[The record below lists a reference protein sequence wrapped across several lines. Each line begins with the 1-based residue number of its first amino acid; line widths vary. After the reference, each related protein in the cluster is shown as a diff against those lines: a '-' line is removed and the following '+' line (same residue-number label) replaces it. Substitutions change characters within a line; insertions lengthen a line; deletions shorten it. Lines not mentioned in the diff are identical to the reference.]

1 MTHNQEPQSMRIA
14 DYVMSRLA
22 ALQVRQVFFLPGG
35 GAMHLNDALR
45 LHPQLDPVLCL
56 HEQAAGIAA
65 EAAGKLT
72 GGAAAC
78 LVTSG
83 PGATN
88 VVTAT
93 LGAWLDSTPVFF
105 VSGQVKSADLKT
117 GTELRML
124 GVQEADIVS
133 IVTPI
138 TKLAVTLRDPRA
150 VAEVFDRLE
159 QAALTGRRGPV
170 WLDIPLD
177 VQAMTVEPATLRR
190 APWIDAQTGSTSP
203 AGASA
208 PVAASEPAP
217 QLIESA
223 QRALSMLAQAKRPVI
238 IGGNGI
244 RIAGATDAFR
254 AFFERTGVPVLT
266 SWLGFDL
273 IEDDHRLYAGRPGSI
288 APRWANFALQNA
300 DFVLVLGCRL
310 DMAMTA
316 YAHER
321 FAPKA
326 VKVMVDIDAAEIAK
340 MKMDIELPVV
350 ADVRAFLAASLAQLD
365 GLRLPAFDRWIEQIA
380 DWKVRYPLLGAE
392 QRTQSGPVS
401 MYEFSDALSTLMAE
415 GDVIAPAS
423 SGFCC
428 ELFLLN
434 LRIKRDQRC
443 FHNRGTGAMGFGLP
457 SAIGACVASGNRR
470 TICVDGDGGLQLNV
484 QELAT
489 LAARK
494 LPVKLFIINNA
505 GYASIRS
512 SQGAYFQNLIGADS
526 TSGLLLPDLEKLA
539 TAYGVPFQRIT
550 SSADMNDRID
560 AVLSCNGPVL
570 CEVSV
575 LPEEPRVPRVTTRR
589 LENGALES
597 SPLEDLFPFLER
609 AEFDRNMATPLWAMP
624 SATRG

>member
-1 MTHNQEPQSMRIA
+1 MTNLKEPQLMRVA
-14 DYVMSRLA
+14 DYIMKRLA
-22 ALQVRQVFFLPGG
+22 ALQVGQVFFLPGG
-35 GAMHLNDALR
+35 GAMHMNDALR
-45 LHPQLDPVLCL
+45 IQPSLDGVLCL

-72 GGAAAC
+72 GGPTAC

-105 VSGQVKSADLKT
+105 ISGQVKSADLKT
-117 GTELRML
+117 GTALRIL

-138 TKLAVTLRDPRA
+138 TKLAITLGDA
-150 VAEVFDRLE
+150 ESVAEVFDELE
-159 QAALTGRRGPV
+159 AAALTGRRGPV
-170 WLDIPLD
+170 WLDVPLD
-177 VQAMTVEPATLRR
+177 IQAMIVDCSKLRR
-190 APWIDAQTGSTSP
+190 AAWVEHQAIPSIAIRNAP
-203 AGASA
+203 ATPQASLKHSA
-208 PVAASEPAP
+208 ELALD
-217 QLIESA
+217 LISKA
-223 QRALSMLAQAKRPVI
+223 RRPVI

-244 RIAGATDAFR
+244 RIAGATDEFR
-254 AFFERTGVPVLT
+254 AFFERSGIPVLT

-300 DFVLVLGCRL
+300 DLVIVLGCRL

-321 FAPKA
+321 FAPNA
-326 VKVMVDIDAAEIAK
+326 VKVMVDIDAAEIEK
-340 MKMDIELPVV
+340 MKMEIELPIV
-350 ADVRAFLAASLAQLD
+350 ADVRSFLLAVLAQL
-365 GLRLPAFDRWIEQIA
+365 PAGRVPNFGRWIEQIS
-380 DWKVRYPLLGAE
+380 DWKARYPLLGPE
-392 QRTQSGPVS
+392 QRTHNGPVG
-401 MYEFSDALSTLMAE
+401 MYEFSDALSTLMDE

-434 LRIKRDQRC
+434 LRIKRGQRC

-457 SAIGACVASGNRR
+457 SAIGACIASGNRR

-489 LAARK
+489 LVARK
-494 LPVKLFIINNA
+494 LPVKLFIINNG

-512 SQGAYFQNLIGADS
+512 SQGAYFQNLIGADA

-539 TAYGVPFQRIT
+539 SAYGVPFARIE
-550 SSADMNDRID
+550 SAAHMAERIASVLSAD
-560 AVLSCNGPVL
+560 GPVL
-570 CEVSV
+570 CEVCV

-589 LENGALES
+589 LESGALES
-597 SPLEDLFPFLER
+597 SLLEDLFPFLDR
-609 AEFDRNMATPLWAMP
+609 VEFEQNMAIPAWAASP
-624 SATRG
+624 DAPN